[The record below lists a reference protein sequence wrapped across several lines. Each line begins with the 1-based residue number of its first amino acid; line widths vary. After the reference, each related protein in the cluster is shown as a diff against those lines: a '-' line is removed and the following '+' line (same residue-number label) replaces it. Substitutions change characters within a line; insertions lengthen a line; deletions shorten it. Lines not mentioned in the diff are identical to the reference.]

1 MNSLVENQIIKF
13 TSGKN
18 IIKRISLSDSFF
30 MKCEKITLDN
40 GQIFVAKYYQKK
52 QNINSFNSI
61 VSETNSL
68 IYLLNKFPNLFPT
81 IKYKSNDLLII
92 DYINSN
98 NIKNYDYQE
107 QLALEILKI
116 HGITSDKFGFE
127 FDAQVGG
134 LKQPNNL
141 EENWIDFFVNYRLNM
156 VFEDINKKDSLPSNL
171 NKKIEKLMK
180 DLENRLPKKPKP
192 SLLHGDLWE
201 GNILFHNGELAGLI
215 DPGVFFGHN
224 EMEIAYLTWFKYVN
238 DIFLNFYS
246 NNKIIDKNYKD
257 YEPIYQIFF
266 SLLNVRLWDRDYYIK
281 DVQKLLKK
289 VI

>member
-18 IIKRISLSDSFF
+18 IIERVSLSDSFF

-68 IYLLNKFPNLFPT
+68 IYLLNKFPNLFPS
-81 IKYKSNDLLII
+81 IKYKSKDLLII
-92 DYINSN
+92 DYIDSN

-107 QLALEILKI
+107 QLALEMLKI

-156 VFEDINKKDSLPSNL
+156 VFEDINKNDSLPSNL
-171 NKKIEKLMK
+171 NKNIEKLMK
-180 DLENRLPKKPKP
+180 DLENRLPKKPRP

-201 GNILFHNGELAGLI
+201 GNILFHNGELVGLI

-224 EMEIAYLTWFKYVN
+224 EMEIAYLTWFQYVN
-238 DIFLNFYS
+238 DTFLNFYS
-246 NNKIIDKNYKD
+246 NNTIIDKNYKD

>member
-13 TSGKN
+13 ISGKN
-18 IIKRISLSDSFF
+18 IIERISLSDSFF

-68 IYLLNKFPNLFPT
+68 IYLLNKFPNLFPS
-81 IKYKSNDLLII
+81 IKYKSKDLLII
-92 DYINSN
+92 DYIDSN

-107 QLALEILKI
+107 QLALEMLKI

-141 EENWIDFFVNYRLNM
+141 EENWIDFFVNHRLNM
-156 VFEDINKKDSLPSNL
+156 VFEDINKNDSLPSNL
-171 NKKIEKLMK
+171 NRKIEKLMK

-238 DIFLNFYS
+238 DTFLNFYS

-266 SLLNVRLWDRDYYIK
+266 SLLNVRLWDRNYYIK